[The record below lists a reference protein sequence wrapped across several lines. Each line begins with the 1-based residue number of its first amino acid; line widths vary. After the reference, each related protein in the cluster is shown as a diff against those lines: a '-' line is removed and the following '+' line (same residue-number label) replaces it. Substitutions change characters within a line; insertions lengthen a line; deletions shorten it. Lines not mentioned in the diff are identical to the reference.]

1 MSHVAVENALSLDQQ
16 VRDGPR
22 ERAGGWV
29 GEGRSV
35 NRDMGGGGGQQ
46 RCGGGSVRAL

>member
-35 NRDMGGGGGQQ
+35 NRDMGGGVQQ